1 MTVRLAEAFGSKPV
15 PKTLRQLIDELID
28 VNIDGAQTPTETAWS
43 LARKAEEIDAEID
56 RRLTL
61 IENFH
66 GTEATRMRAILETGE
81 DKAWWQA

>member
-15 PKTLRQLIDELID
+15 PKTLRQLVDEL
-28 VNIDGAQTPTETAWS
+28 VNINCDGVQSSGAERFV
-43 LARKAEEIDAEID
+43 LADKANEVYEEIE
-56 RRLTL
+56 RRLSL

-66 GTEATRMRAILETGE
+66 GTEATRMRAVLETGE